1 MLGTGL
7 QDCDEDVA
15 LAVAVLGFY
24 QFFPARTLLGALLLR
39 VAWQQQVPDAQASSG
54 HARVIRLW

>member
-15 LAVAVLGFY
+15 LAVAVLGSTS
-24 QFFPARTLLGALLLR
+24 FPARTLLGALLLR
-39 VAWQQQVPDAQASSG
+39 VAWQQQVLDAETSSG
-54 HARVIRLW
+54 HAGVIRLW